1 MHLIIALYTCSLKCL
16 KKRIDRCPEESF
28 VLIRCKAILKAS
40 SFLIISVVRKSKGDF
55 AEMPMMGFKFG
66 TAINCIDGRTQ
77 EVLIDYMKQKFSIDG
92 IDLVTFPGMDGVVL
106 TGDAE
111 TKDIWRCLHKG
122 LQGR

>member
-1 MHLIIALYTCSLKCL
+1 
-16 KKRIDRCPEESF
+16 
-28 VLIRCKAILKAS
+28 LKAS

-55 AEMPMMGFKFG
+55 AEMPMMEFKFG

-92 IDLVTFPGMDGVVL
+92 IDLMTFPGMDGVVL

-122 LQGR
+122 LQGQ